1 MFSNTRKI
9 NFKNCKL
16 GMTRNSD
23 ILSYSLD
30 GKLNQ
35 KKERKGK
42 MDKISFFQVALKRRY
57 DSALLHHSF
66 SFGVQCQFASK

>member
-1 MFSNTRKI
+1 
-9 NFKNCKL
+9 
-16 GMTRNSD
+16 MTRNSD
-23 ILSYSLD
+23 ILPYSLD

-42 MDKISFFQVALKRRY
+42 MDKICFFQVALNRRQ

-66 SFGVQCQFASK
+66 SLGAQCQLASK